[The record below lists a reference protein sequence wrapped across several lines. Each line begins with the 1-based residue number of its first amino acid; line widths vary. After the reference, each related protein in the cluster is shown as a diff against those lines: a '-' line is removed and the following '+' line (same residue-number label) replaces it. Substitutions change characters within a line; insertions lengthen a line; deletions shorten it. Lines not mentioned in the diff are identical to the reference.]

1 MDITAKITITLDYRE
16 RDFHAKMLDLLA
28 QNQNLSNKVQLVEPV
43 NLDVGDIIIAM
54 PAHGSYLIERKR
66 IDDMSASIKD
76 GRYAEQKARCQS
88 YIAQQQAPA
97 GSGPCNLVYL
107 LEGAMDLCRTGAD
120 YTLVQGSWISLAL
133 RDKVPVIRVLTMEE
147 GCKWLIRLCERL
159 LAKPTEFF
167 PVPSTR
173 NSKPTLSGREFRG
186 TGVPLA
192 CDCNPM
198 PTVAKPASNTDGLIK
213 TIIIGQS
220 SQISSSENNNVDQED
235 TTSSD
240 NTIKQ
245 VGAQAEYLT
254 TVKTKKKDNITPAT
268 CAQLMLAV
276 IPGMTTGTAQ
286 VILEQL
292 GAGTLPGLISALS
305 ISAGTPEEQASMVKM
320 KKRLLADLI
329 IKPGRRLGP
338 ALGDKVWEYLFN
350 VSK

>member
-1 MDITAKITITLDYRE
+1 MTTTAKITITLDYRE
-16 RDFHAKMLDLLA
+16 RDLHAKMLELLT
-28 QNQNLSNKVQLVEPV
+28 QNQTLANKIQLPSPV

-54 PAHGSYLIERKR
+54 PDYGSYLIERKR
-66 IDDMSASIKD
+66 IDDMSSSIKD

-88 YIAQQQAPA
+88 YIVQQQQATA

-107 LEGAMDLCRTGAD
+107 LEGSMDLCRSCAD
-120 YTLVQGSWISLAL
+120 YTLVQGSWISMAL

-167 PVPSTR
+167 PVA
-173 NSKPTLSGREFRG
+173 KPT
-186 TGVPLA
+186 
-192 CDCNPM
+192 
-198 PTVAKPASNTDGLIK
+198 SNTDGLIK
-213 TIIIGQS
+213 TIILGQP
-220 SQISSSENNNVDQED
+220 SQVHETDIINQDS
-235 TTSSD
+235 TSTD

-254 TVKTKKKDNITPAT
+254 TVKIKKKDNITPAT

-292 GAGTLPGLISALS
+292 GAGTLPGLISTLS
-305 ISAGTPEEQASMVKM
+305 ISAGTPEEQSSMIKM

-338 ALGDKVWEYLFN
+338 ALGDKIWDYLFN
-350 VSK
+350 INK